1 MRSYY
6 RYYQGMDYA
15 ATLLSR
21 LPGASK
27 RDNGMRRLVETLK
40 DYLPDE
46 HVAQVVKAY
55 AFGADA
61 HKGQTRKSG
70 EPYITHPVAV
80 AQELAEMRLDSQA
93 ICAAILHDVVEDTP
107 ASLEELEE
115 LFGPEV
121 AQLVDAVS
129 KLDQIQFRSRAEAQ
143 AESFRKMMLAM
154 IEDIRVIL
162 VKLSDRLHN
171 MQTLGSMPVAK
182 KKRIARETLDIYAP
196 IANRL
201 GINRMKIEL
210 EDLGFKHLHPYR
222 YRVLE
227 NALKK
232 SKGSHRQIVKR
243 ITEEFSKAMAEEDIS
258 GQVIGREKHLYSIY
272 RKMNEKKR
280 ALSDI
285 VDVYGFR
292 VIVDDVNTCYQAL
305 GLIHGLYKPMPGR
318 FKDYIAIPRINGY
331 QSLHTTL
338 FGPKGLPLEV
348 QIRTHDMDRV
358 AEAGVA
364 SHWIY
369 KADEKA
375 DATPQRRA
383 REWLANLAEI
393 QQSGTSEEFLESVK
407 VDLFPD
413 KIYVF
418 TPKGDIMPLPKGA
431 TTVDF
436 AYAVHTDIG
445 NRCVSAKIDR
455 GLVPLRT
462 PLQNGQTVEI
472 ITSRGAK
479 PNPNWLTFVRSAKAR
494 TAIRN
499 HMKNLRTVESVDLG
513 RRLLDKSLKDLGSS
527 LRKVGKVRLASAL
540 EELGLSTTAELFE
553 QLGLGERLA
562 PLTARMLVGV
572 DASGETD
579 EREASLVIAGTEGMV
594 VSYGKCCYPIPGD
607 EVMGYL
613 TAGRGVVVHR
623 NTCGNLR
630 IFRKQPEKW
639 ITVTWETGLDKDFSS
654 QIQAETSN
662 RTGVLAE
669 VAATI
674 ADCGSNIEQVEVL
687 GRHDDCSVLSFLL
700 TVKDRTHLARI
711 MRSVRKMPNVMKVTR
726 ECA

>member
-1 MRSYY
+1 
-6 RYYQGMDYA
+6 
-15 ATLLSR
+15 
-21 LPGASK
+21 
-27 RDNGMRRLVETLK
+27 MRRLVETLES
-40 DYLPDE
+40 YLPDE
-46 HVAQVVKAY
+46 QVARVLEAY
-55 AFGADA
+55 EFGAAA
-61 HKGQTRKSG
+61 HQGQTRKSG

-80 AQELAEMRLDSQA
+80 AQELGEMHLDSEA
-93 ICAAILHDVVEDTP
+93 ICAAILHDVVEDTE
-107 ASLEELEE
+107 ASLEQIREQ
-115 LFGPEV
+115 FGEEV
-121 AQLVDAVS
+121 ALIVDGVS

-171 MQTLGSMPVAK
+171 MQTLGAMPAAK

-201 GINRMKIEL
+201 GINRLKVQL
-210 EDLGFKHLHPYR
+210 EDLGFKHLHPFR
-222 YRVLE
+222 YRVLD

-232 SKGSHRQIVKR
+232 SKGSQRQIVKR
-243 ITEEFSKAMAEEDIS
+243 ISEQFEKAMKEDGIS
-258 GQVIGREKHLYSIY
+258 GEVIGREKHLYSIY
-272 RKMNEKKR
+272 KKMAEKKR
-280 ALSDI
+280 VLSDV

-292 VIVDDVNTCYQAL
+292 IIVDDVTTCYQTL
-305 GLIHGLYKPMPGR
+305 GLVHQLYKPMPGR

-348 QIRTHDMDRV
+348 QIRTRHMDRV
-358 AEAGVA
+358 AESGVA

-369 KADEKA
+369 KADEKS

-383 REWLANLAEI
+383 REWLANLAEL

-445 NRCVSAKIDR
+445 DRTVAAKINR

-499 HMKNLRTVESVDLG
+499 HMKNLRSTESVDLG
-513 RRLLDKSLKDLGSS
+513 KRLLDKSLKDLGSS
-527 LRKVGKVRLASAL
+527 LRKVGKVRMAEAL
-540 EELGLSTTAELFE
+540 DELGLNNTSELFE

-562 PLTARMLVGV
+562 PLTARFLAG
-572 DASGETD
+572 TD
-579 EREASLVIAGTEGMV
+579 EDGENEGDIASLVIAGTEGMV
-594 VSYGKCCYPIPGD
+594 VSYAKCCYPLPGD
-607 EVMGYL
+607 DVMGYL
-613 TAGRGVVVHR
+613 TAGRGVVIHR
-623 NTCGNLR
+623 NTCGNLSN
-630 IFRKQPEKW
+630 FRKQPEKW
-639 ITVTWETGLDKDFSS
+639 IAVSWEGKIDRDFHCL
-654 QIQAETSN
+654 IQCETRN

-674 ADCGSNIEQVEVL
+674 ADSGSNIEQVEVIS
-687 GRHDDCSVLSFLL
+687 RHEDISVLTFLL
-700 TVKDRTHLARI
+700 QVHDRIHLAQI
-711 MRSVRKMPNVMKVTR
+711 MRNVRKMPNVIRVSR

>member
-1 MRSYY
+1 
-6 RYYQGMDYA
+6 MDYA
-15 ATLLSR
+15 ATILSK
-21 LPGASK
+21 LPGASR
-27 RDNGMRRLVETLK
+27 RDNGVRQLVDTLQT
-40 DYLPDE
+40 YLPDDQIKKILE
-46 HVAQVVKAY
+46 AY
-55 AFGADA
+55 EFGATY
-61 HKGQTRKSG
+61 HKGQTRKTG

-80 AQELAEMRLDSQA
+80 AQELSEMHLDSEA
-93 ICAAILHDVVEDTP
+93 ICAAILHDVVEDT
-107 ASLEELEE
+107 AATLEEIENQ
-115 LFGPEV
+115 FGEEV
-121 AQLVDAVS
+121 ALIVDGVS

-171 MQTLGSMPVAK
+171 MQTLGAMPAQK

-201 GINRMKIEL
+201 GINRLKVQL

-232 SKGSHRQIVKR
+232 SKGSQKQIVRR
-243 ITEEFSKAMAEEDIS
+243 ISDQFSKAMDEDGIS
-258 GQVIGREKHLYSIY
+258 GQVIGRQKHLYSIY
-272 RKMNEKKR
+272 RKMAEKKR
-280 ALSDI
+280 VLSDV

-292 VIVDDVNTCYQAL
+292 IIVGDVSTCYQTL
-305 GLIHGLYKPMPGR
+305 GLVHQLYKPMPGR

-348 QIRTHDMDRV
+348 QIRTQDMDRV
-358 AEAGVA
+358 AESGVA

-369 KADEKA
+369 KAGEKS

-383 REWLANLAEI
+383 REWLANLAEL

-445 NRCVSAKIDR
+445 NRTVAAKINR

-472 ITSRGAK
+472 ITSRGTK

-494 TAIRN
+494 TSIRN
-499 HMKNLRTVESVDLG
+499 HMKNLRSTESVDLG
-513 RRLLDKSLKDLGSS
+513 KRLLDKSLKDLSSS
-527 LRKVGKVRLASAL
+527 LRKIGKVRMNEAL
-540 EELGLSTTAELFE
+540 EDLALNNTAELFE
-553 QLGLGERLA
+553 QIGLGERLA
-562 PLTARMLVGV
+562 PLTARYLIGAE
-572 DASGETD
+572 DEGERVED
-579 EREASLVIAGTEGMV
+579 VASLVIAGTEGMV
-594 VSYGKCCYPIPGD
+594 ISYAKCCYPLPGD
-607 EVMGYL
+607 DVMGYL
-613 TAGRGVVVHR
+613 TAGRGVVIHR
-623 NTCGNLR
+623 NNCGNLSN
-630 IFRKQPEKW
+630 FRKQPEKW
-639 ITVTWETGLDKDFSS
+639 IAVSWEKDVDREFQC
-654 QIQAETSN
+654 QIQCETRN

-674 ADCGSNIEQVEVL
+674 ADCQSNIEQVEVIS
-687 GRHDDCSVLSFLL
+687 RHEDCSVLTFLL
-700 TVKDRTHLARI
+700 QVRSRIHLAQI
-711 MRSVRKMPNVMKVTR
+711 MRNVRKMPNVIRVSR
-726 ECA
+726 DCA

>member
-1 MRSYY
+1 
-6 RYYQGMDYA
+6 
-15 ATLLSR
+15 
-21 LPGASK
+21 
-27 RDNGMRRLVETLK
+27 MRRLVETLES
-40 DYLPDE
+40 YLPDE
-46 HVAQVVKAY
+46 QVARVLEAY
-55 AFGADA
+55 EFGAAA
-61 HKGQTRKSG
+61 HQGQTRKSG

-80 AQELAEMRLDSQA
+80 AQELGEMHLDSEA
-93 ICAAILHDVVEDTP
+93 ICAAILHDVVEDTE
-107 ASLEELEE
+107 ASLEQIREQ
-115 LFGPEV
+115 FGEEV
-121 AQLVDAVS
+121 ALIVDGVS

-171 MQTLGSMPVAK
+171 MQTLGAMPAAK

-201 GINRMKIEL
+201 GINRLKVQL
-210 EDLGFKHLHPYR
+210 EDLGFKHLHPFR
-222 YRVLE
+222 YRVLD

-232 SKGSHRQIVKR
+232 SKGSQRQIVKR
-243 ITEEFSKAMAEEDIS
+243 ISEQFEKAMKEDGIS
-258 GQVIGREKHLYSIY
+258 GEVIGREKHLYSIY
-272 RKMNEKKR
+272 KKMAEKKR
-280 ALSDI
+280 VLSDV

-292 VIVDDVNTCYQAL
+292 IIVDDVTTCYQTL
-305 GLIHGLYKPMPGR
+305 GLVHQLYKPMPGR

-348 QIRTHDMDRV
+348 QIRTRHMDRV
-358 AEAGVA
+358 AESGVA

-369 KADEKA
+369 KADEKS

-383 REWLANLAEI
+383 REWLANLAEL

-445 NRCVSAKIDR
+445 DRTVAAKINR

-499 HMKNLRTVESVDLG
+499 HMKNLRSTESVDLG
-513 RRLLDKSLKDLGSS
+513 KRLLDKSLKDLGSS
-527 LRKVGKVRLASAL
+527 LRKVGKVRMAEAL
-540 EELGLSTTAELFE
+540 DELGLNNTSELFE

-562 PLTARMLVGV
+562 PLTARFLAGA
-572 DASGETD
+572 DEDGENEGD
-579 EREASLVIAGTEGMV
+579 IASLVIAGTEGMV
-594 VSYGKCCYPIPGD
+594 VSYAKCCYPLPGD
-607 EVMGYL
+607 DVMGYL
-613 TAGRGVVVHR
+613 TAGRGVVIHR
-623 NTCGNLR
+623 NTCGNLSN
-630 IFRKQPEKW
+630 FRKQPEKW
-639 ITVTWETGLDKDFSS
+639 IAVSWEGKIDRDFHCL
-654 QIQAETSN
+654 IQCETRN

-674 ADCGSNIEQVEVL
+674 ADSGSNIEQVEVIS
-687 GRHDDCSVLSFLL
+687 RHEDISVLTFLL
-700 TVKDRTHLARI
+700 QVHDRIHLAQI
-711 MRSVRKMPNVMKVTR
+711 MRNVRKMPNVIRVSR

>member
-1 MRSYY
+1 
-6 RYYQGMDYA
+6 MDYA
-15 ATLLSR
+15 ASILSR
-21 LPGASK
+21 LPGASR
-27 RDNGMRRLVETLK
+27 RDHGVRALVETLES
-40 DYLPDE
+40 YLPDDQ
-46 HVAQVVKAY
+46 VARVLEAY
-55 AFGADA
+55 EFGELA

-70 EPYITHPVAV
+70 EAYITHPVAV
-80 AQELAEMRLDSQA
+80 AQELAEMHLDSEA
-93 ICAAILHDVVEDTP
+93 ICAAILHDVVEDTS
-107 ASLEELEE
+107 ATLDEIQEK
-115 LFGPEV
+115 FGEDV
-121 AQLVDAVS
+121 ALIVDGVS

-171 MQTLGSMPVAK
+171 MQTLGAMPTSK

-201 GINRMKIEL
+201 GINRLKVQL
-210 EDLGFKHLHPYR
+210 EDLGFKHLHPFR

-227 NALKK
+227 NALRK
-232 SKGSHRQIVKR
+232 SKGSQKQIVKR
-243 ITEEFSKAMAEEDIS
+243 ISDQFGKAMAEDGIE
-258 GQVIGREKHLYSIY
+258 GQVIGRQKHLYSIY
-272 RKMNEKKR
+272 RKMAEKKR
-280 ALSDI
+280 LLSDV

-292 VIVDDVNTCYQAL
+292 IIVDDVSTCYQTL
-305 GLIHGLYKPMPGR
+305 GLVHQLYKPMPGR

-348 QIRTHDMDRV
+348 QIRTRDMDRV
-358 AEAGVA
+358 AESGVA

-369 KADEKA
+369 KADEKS

-383 REWLANLAEI
+383 REWLSNLAEL

-445 NRCVSAKIDR
+445 NRTVAAKINR

-472 ITSRGAK
+472 VTSRGAK
-479 PNPNWLTFVRSAKAR
+479 PNPTWLTFVRSAKAR

-499 HMKNLRTVESVDLG
+499 HMKNLRSTESVDLG
-513 RRLLDKSLKDLGSS
+513 KRLLDKSLKDIDSS
-527 LRKVGKVRLASAL
+527 LRKVGKVRMAEAL
-540 EELGLSTTAELFE
+540 DELGLESAEELYE

-562 PLTARMLVGV
+562 PLTARYLVG
-572 DASGETD
+572 ASEEGEDD
-579 EREASLVIAGTEGMV
+579 EQLASLVIAGTEGMV
-594 VSYGKCCYPIPGD
+594 VSYAKCCYPLPGD
-607 EVMGYL
+607 DVMGYL
-613 TAGRGVVVHR
+613 TAGRGVVIHR
-623 NTCGNLR
+623 NSCGNLSN
-630 IFRKQPEKW
+630 FRKQPEKW
-639 ITVTWETGLDKDFSS
+639 IAVTWEKNLERDFYC
-654 QIQAETSN
+654 QIQCETRN

-674 ADCGSNIEQVEVL
+674 ADSGSNIEQVEVIS
-687 GRHDDCSVLSFLL
+687 RHEDVSVLTFLL
-700 TVKDRTHLARI
+700 QVHDRIHLAQI
-711 MRSVRKMPNVMKVTR
+711 MRNVRKMQNVIRVSR
-726 ECA
+726 DCA

>member
-1 MRSYY
+1 
-6 RYYQGMDYA
+6 MDYA
-15 ATLLSR
+15 ATILSR

-27 RDNGMRRLVETLK
+27 RDYGVRQLVETLK
-40 DYLPDE
+40 SYLPDE
-46 HVAQVVKAY
+46 HLEQISRAY
-55 AFGADA
+55 EFGAKA
-61 HKGQTRKSG
+61 HEGQTRKSG

-80 AQELAEMRLDSQA
+80 AQELAEMHLDAQA
-93 ICAAILHDVVEDTP
+93 ITAAILHDVVEDTS
-107 ASLEELEE
+107 ASLDDIEES
-115 LFGPEV
+115 FGHEV
-121 AQLVDAVS
+121 AQLVDGVS

-171 MQTLGSMPVAK
+171 MQTLGAMPIPK

-201 GINRMKIEL
+201 GINRLKIQL
-210 EDLGFKHLHPYR
+210 EDLGFKHLYPFR
-222 YRVLE
+222 YRVLDK
-227 NALKK
+227 ALKK
-232 SKGSHRQIVKR
+232 SKGSQRQIVKR
-243 ITEEFSKAMAEEDIS
+243 ISEEFGNAMKEEGIEGTVS
-258 GQVIGREKHLYSIY
+258 GREKHLYSIY
-272 RKMNEKKR
+272 KKMAEKKR
-280 ALSDI
+280 LLADV

-292 VIVDDVNTCYQAL
+292 IIVDDVNTCYQTL

-348 QIRTHDMDRV
+348 QIRTREMDRV
-358 AEAGVA
+358 AESGVA

-369 KADEKA
+369 KADEKS

-445 NRCVSAKIDR
+445 NRCVAAKIDR

-462 PLQNGQTVEI
+462 QLQNGQTVEV
-472 ITSRGAK
+472 ITARGAK

-494 TAIRN
+494 SAIRN
-499 HMKNLRTVESVDLG
+499 HMKNLRSVESVDLG
-513 RRLLDKSLKDLGSS
+513 KRLLDKSLKDLGSS
-527 LRKVGKVRLASAL
+527 LRKVGKVRMAEVL
-540 EELGLSTTAELFE
+540 EELGLNNTAELFE

-562 PLTARMLVGV
+562 PLTARILVGA
-572 DASGETD
+572 DQEDGAD
-579 EREASLVIAGTEGMV
+579 ENLASLVIAGTEGMV
-594 VSYGKCCYPIPGD
+594 VSYAKCCYPIPGD
-607 EVMGYL
+607 DVMGYL
-613 TAGRGVVVHR
+613 TAGRGVVIHR
-623 NTCGNLR
+623 NSCGNLSN
-630 IFRKQPEKW
+630 FRKQPEKW
-639 ITVTWETGLDKDFSS
+639 IAVSWEKGIDRDFIC
-654 QIQAETSN
+654 QIQIETRN

-674 ADCGSNIEQVEVL
+674 ADCASNIEQVEVL
-687 GRHDDCSVLSFLL
+687 RRHEDCSILSFLL
-700 TVKDRTHLARI
+700 SVKDRDHLAGI
-711 MRSVRKMPNVMKVTR
+711 MRNVRKMPNVLRVSR

>member
-1 MRSYY
+1 
-6 RYYQGMDYA
+6 MDYA
-15 ATLLSR
+15 ATILSR
-21 LPGASK
+21 LPGASR
-27 RDNGMRRLVETLK
+27 RDKGVRHLVDTLET
-40 DYLPDE
+40 YLPED
-46 HVAQVVKAY
+46 QVSRVLEAY
-55 AFGADA
+55 EFGAAA
-61 HKGQTRKSG
+61 HEGQTRKSG

-80 AQELAEMRLDSQA
+80 AQELAEMHLDSEA

-107 ASLEELEE
+107 ATLEEIQEK
-115 LFGPEV
+115 FGEDV
-121 AQLVDAVS
+121 ALIVDGVS

-171 MQTLGSMPVAK
+171 METLGAMPAVK

-201 GINRMKIEL
+201 GINRLKVQL
-210 EDLGFKHLHPYR
+210 EDLGFKHLHPFR

-232 SKGSHRQIVKR
+232 SKGSQRQIVKR
-243 ITEEFSKAMAEEDIS
+243 ISDQFIKAMAEDDIE
-258 GQVIGREKHLYSIY
+258 GDVIGREKHLYSIY
-272 RKMNEKKR
+272 KKMAEKKR
-280 ALSDI
+280 VLSDV

-292 VIVDDVNTCYQAL
+292 IIVDDVSTCYQTL
-305 GLIHGLYKPMPGR
+305 GLVHQLYKPMPGR

-348 QIRTHDMDRV
+348 QIRTRHMDRV
-358 AEAGVA
+358 AESGVA
-364 SHWIY
+364 SHWVY
-369 KADEKA
+369 KADEKS

-383 REWLANLAEI
+383 REWLANLAEL

-418 TPKGDIMPLPKGA
+418 TPKGDIMPLPKGS

-445 NRCVSAKIDR
+445 DRAVAAKINR
-455 GLVPLRT
+455 QLVPLRT
-462 PLQNGQTVEI
+462 QLQNGQTVEI

-499 HMKNLRTVESVDLG
+499 HMKNLRAVESIDLG

-527 LRKVGKVRLASAL
+527 LRKVGKVRMNEVLQ
-540 EELGLSTTAELFE
+540 ELGLNGTEELFE

-562 PLTARMLVGV
+562 PLTARILVGV
-572 DASGETD
+572 DEEGKANENV
-579 EREASLVIAGTEGMV
+579 ASLVIAGTEGMV
-594 VSYGKCCYPIPGD
+594 VSYAKCCYPLPGD
-607 EVMGYL
+607 TVMGYL
-613 TAGRGVVVHR
+613 TAGRGVVIHR
-623 NTCGNLR
+623 NVCGNLSN
-630 IFRKQPEKW
+630 FRKQPEKW
-639 ITVTWETGLDKDFSS
+639 IAVTWEKKIDRDFHC
-654 QIQAETSN
+654 QIQCETRN

-674 ADCGSNIEQVEVL
+674 ADSGSNIEQVEVIS
-687 GRHDDCSVLSFLL
+687 RHEDISVLTFLL
-700 TVKDRTHLARI
+700 QVHDRIHLAQI
-711 MRSVRKMPNVMKVTR
+711 MRNVRKMANVIRVSR
-726 ECA
+726 DCA

>member
-1 MRSYY
+1 
-6 RYYQGMDYA
+6 MDYA
-15 ATLLSR
+15 ATILSK
-21 LPGASK
+21 LPGASR
-27 RDNGMRRLVETLK
+27 RDRGVRRLVDTLES
-40 DYLPDE
+40 YLPAD
-46 HVAQVVKAY
+46 QVTRILEAY
-55 AFGADA
+55 EFGAAA
-61 HKGQTRKSG
+61 HEGQARRSG

-80 AQELAEMRLDSQA
+80 AQELAEMHLDSEA
-93 ICAAILHDVVEDTP
+93 ICAAILHDVVEDTE
-107 ASLEELEE
+107 ASLGEIREK
-115 LFGPEV
+115 FGEEV
-121 AQLVDAVS
+121 ALIVDGVS

-171 MQTLGSMPVAK
+171 MQTLGAMPAAK

-201 GINRMKIEL
+201 GINRLKVQL
-210 EDLGFKHLHPYR
+210 EDLGFKHLHPFR
-222 YRVLE
+222 YRVLD

-232 SKGSHRQIVKR
+232 SKGTQRQIVKR
-243 ITEEFSKAMAEEDIS
+243 ITEQFEKAMAEDGIS
-258 GQVIGREKHLYSIY
+258 GDVIGREKHLYSIY
-272 RKMNEKKR
+272 KKMAEKKR
-280 ALSDI
+280 VLSDV

-292 VIVDDVNTCYQAL
+292 IIVDDVTTCYQTL
-305 GLIHGLYKPMPGR
+305 GLVHQLYKPMPGR

-348 QIRTHDMDRV
+348 QIRTRHMDRV
-358 AEAGVA
+358 AESGVA

-369 KADEKA
+369 KADEKS

-383 REWLANLAEI
+383 REWLANLAEL

-445 NRCVSAKIDR
+445 DRTVAAKINR

-499 HMKNLRTVESVDLG
+499 HMKNLRATESVDLG

-527 LRKVGKVRLASAL
+527 LRKVGKVRMAEAL
-540 EELGLSTTAELFE
+540 EEFGLNNTTELFE

-562 PLTARMLVGV
+562 PLTARFLLGAAEDSDGAEDV
-572 DASGETD
+572 
-579 EREASLVIAGTEGMV
+579 ASLVIAGTEGMV
-594 VSYGKCCYPIPGD
+594 VSYAKCCYPLPGD
-607 EVMGYL
+607 AVMGYL
-613 TAGRGVVVHR
+613 TAGRGVVIHR
-623 NTCGNLR
+623 NTCGNLSN
-630 IFRKQPEKW
+630 FRKQPEKW
-639 ITVTWETGLDKDFSS
+639 IAVSWEGKIDREFHCL
-654 QIQAETSN
+654 IQCETRN

-674 ADCGSNIEQVEVL
+674 ADSRSNIEQVEVIS
-687 GRHDDCSVLSFLL
+687 RHEDVSVLTFLL
-700 TVKDRTHLARI
+700 QVHDRIHLAQI
-711 MRSVRKMPNVMKVTR
+711 MRNVRKMPNVIRVSR

>member
-1 MRSYY
+1 
-6 RYYQGMDYA
+6 
-15 ATLLSR
+15 
-21 LPGASK
+21 
-27 RDNGMRRLVETLK
+27 MRRLVETLES
-40 DYLPDE
+40 YLPDE
-46 HVAQVVKAY
+46 QVARVLEAY
-55 AFGADA
+55 EFGAAA
-61 HKGQTRKSG
+61 HQGQTRKSG

-80 AQELAEMRLDSQA
+80 AQELGEMHLDSEA
-93 ICAAILHDVVEDTP
+93 ICAAILHDVVEDTA
-107 ASLEELEE
+107 ASLEQIREQ
-115 LFGPEV
+115 FGEEV
-121 AQLVDAVS
+121 ALIVDGVS

-171 MQTLGSMPVAK
+171 MQTLGAMPAAK

-201 GINRMKIEL
+201 GINRLKVQL
-210 EDLGFKHLHPYR
+210 EDLGFKHLHPFR
-222 YRVLE
+222 YRVLD

-232 SKGSHRQIVKR
+232 SKGSQRQIVKR
-243 ITEEFSKAMAEEDIS
+243 ISEQFEKAMKEDGIS
-258 GQVIGREKHLYSIY
+258 GEVIGREKHLYSIY
-272 RKMNEKKR
+272 KKMAEKKR
-280 ALSDI
+280 VLSDV

-292 VIVDDVNTCYQAL
+292 IIVDDVTTCYQTL
-305 GLIHGLYKPMPGR
+305 GLVHQLYKPMPGR

-348 QIRTHDMDRV
+348 QIRTRHMDRV
-358 AEAGVA
+358 AESGVA

-369 KADEKA
+369 KADEKS

-383 REWLANLAEI
+383 REWLANLAEL

-445 NRCVSAKIDR
+445 DRTVAAKINR

-499 HMKNLRTVESVDLG
+499 HMKNLRSTESVDLG
-513 RRLLDKSLKDLGSS
+513 KRLLDKSLKDLGSS
-527 LRKVGKVRLASAL
+527 LRKVGKVRMAEAL
-540 EELGLSTTAELFE
+540 DELGLNNTSELFE

-562 PLTARMLVGV
+562 PLTARFLAG
-572 DASGETD
+572 TD
-579 EREASLVIAGTEGMV
+579 EDGENEGDIASLVIAGTEGMV
-594 VSYGKCCYPIPGD
+594 VSYAKCCYPLPGD
-607 EVMGYL
+607 DVMGYL
-613 TAGRGVVVHR
+613 TAGRGVVIHR
-623 NTCGNLR
+623 NTCGNLSN
-630 IFRKQPEKW
+630 FRKQPEKW
-639 ITVTWETGLDKDFSS
+639 IAVSWEGKIDRDFHCL
-654 QIQAETSN
+654 IQCETRN

-674 ADCGSNIEQVEVL
+674 ADSGSNIEQVEVIS
-687 GRHDDCSVLSFLL
+687 RHEDISVLTFLL
-700 TVKDRTHLARI
+700 QVHDRIHLAQI
-711 MRSVRKMPNVMKVTR
+711 MRNVRKMPNVIRVSR